1 MSNIKKLNDENLAEF
16 KESKKL
22 NEDELDKV
30 FGGEIGIIAG
40 SYCPNCGQE
49 RLFNNGI
56 YTICN
61 NCGYSRGGS

>member
-1 MSNIKKLNDENLAEF
+1 MSDIKKLNDENLAEF
-16 KESKKL
+16 KESKELK
-22 NEDELDKV
+22 EDELDKV
-30 FGGEIGIIAG
+30 FGGLGIIAG
-40 SYCPNCGQE
+40 SYCPKCSQE